1 MTKPKN
7 DSLKIDGKKE
17 ASELLARLD
26 PQSRDRIL
34 GEISI
39 KDPALAE
46 SLKRGLVS
54 FQRILGLDSGT
65 FQKIIRPMPI
75 RTLALA
81 ARGMSPEEDASFFSK
96 LSERQGLALRE
107 EREALGPQKKSDV
120 DLARQKLAEIAQELH
135 ERGEI
140 NLFYQ
145 PKI

>member
-7 DSLKIDGKKE
+7 DSIKIDGKKE
-17 ASELLARLD
+17 ASDLLARLD
-26 PQSRDRIL
+26 TQSRDRIL
-34 GEISI
+34 AEIST

-46 SLKRGLVS
+46 TLRKGLVS
-54 FQRILGLDSGT
+54 FDRILGLDSGA
-65 FQKIIRPMPI
+65 FQKVIRPIPI
-75 RTLALA
+75 RILALA
-81 ARGMSPEEDASFFSK
+81 ARGLSPDEESRFFSK

-120 DLARQKLAEIAQELH
+120 DLARQKIAEMAQELH

-140 NLFYQ
+140 DLFYQ

>member
-1 MTKPKN
+1 MTKPK
-7 DSLKIDGKKE
+7 DDAIKIDGKKE

-26 PQSRDRIL
+26 PQARNRIL
-34 GEISI
+34 AEISI

-46 SLKRGLVS
+46 TLRKGLVS
-54 FQRILGLDSGT
+54 FDRILGLDSSG
-65 FQKIIRPMPI
+65 FQKVIRPVPLRI
-75 RTLALA
+75 LALA
-81 ARGMSPEEDASFFSK
+81 ARGMSSAEESTFFSK

-120 DLARQKLAEIAQELH
+120 ELARQKLAEIAQELH